1 MQPSIGLDFGFAKP
15 LLTLLLCGLQLIVDL
30 KLGIGAKPDDFGIKF
45 LLGFL
50 TASGIDDTHPLHLG
64 GCLRH
69 KLFSLFTS
77 AAHHVGMLGLQR
89 SLPGVHIR
97 QHFSLLRSDRFRLIP
112 SRRN

>member
-1 MQPSIGLDFGFAKP
+1 MPGRFS
-15 LLTLLLCGLQLIVDL
+15 
-30 KLGIGAKPDDFGIKF
+30 
-45 LLGFL
+45 
-50 TASGIDDTHPLHLG
+50 
-64 GCLRH
+64 CLRH